1 MTMAL
6 SITCDDCGL
15 TVECSTDHDSGC
27 NEIDGV
33 LEDGWVHES
42 SEDLCPQCARKV
54 SRIVT

>member
-1 MTMAL
+1 MTMSL

-15 TVECSTDHDSGC
+15 TVECSTDHGSGC

-42 SEDLCPQCARKV
+42 SEDLCPQCARTV
-54 SRIVT
+54 FV